1 MAKGI
6 EEFRALRAEILTS
19 IQAQHSIVLSGTP
32 ILTGLLGIGVT
43 LFNFNLLVASIGI
56 FVITSALAVAL
67 VSLWMAEESR
77 RVRASFYIATELET
91 REDLG
96 LGWERF
102 VHTPVEELK
111 DKHDPSYHFP
121 STAFSRH
128 YRQLGSGAIFTLIV
142 MFVAAFL
149 LFNAVSVYHL
159 YVTFRLAS
167 DSSIFYLGITILALF
182 DISYAYYL
190 LVSPGR
196 FLMMPKLIQE
206 ERELGRKKSN
216 R

>member
-1 MAKGI
+1 MASGI
-6 EEFRALRAEILTS
+6 EEFSALRAEILTT

-32 ILTGLLGIGVT
+32 ILTGLLGLGFT
-43 LFNFNLLVASIGI
+43 LLNFNLLVTSIGI
-56 FVITSALAVAL
+56 FGITSALAVAL

-77 RVRASFYIATELET
+77 RVRASFYIMTELET
-91 REDLG
+91 RKDLG

-102 VHTPVEELK
+102 VHTPVEELE
-111 DKHDPSYHFP
+111 DKYDQSYHFP
-121 STAFSRH
+121 TTAFTRH
-128 YRQLGSGAIFTLIV
+128 YRLLRSGAIFTLIV
-142 MFVAAFL
+142 MFVTAFL

-182 DISYAYYL
+182 DISYVYYL